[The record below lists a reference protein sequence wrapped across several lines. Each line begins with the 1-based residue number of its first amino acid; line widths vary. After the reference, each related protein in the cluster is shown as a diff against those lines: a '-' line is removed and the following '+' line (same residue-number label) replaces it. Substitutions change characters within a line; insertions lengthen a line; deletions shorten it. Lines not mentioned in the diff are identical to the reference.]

1 MSQNLLALLFA
12 STELKLSSM
21 STLPDKK
28 EQEIIP
34 LLKILRKN

>member
-1 MSQNLLALLFA
+1 
-12 STELKLSSM
+12 M